1 MRGTRSSIR
10 SAALPHRFSAAGASS
25 FWCARRFAELDPLL
39 VGHPS
44 NLDRRAAESTR
55 PLRPTKLE
63 SDLSPGPR
71 WAVLR
76 PALPALASPADFA
89 LGAPPGVEAFAR
101 GRPPERR

>member
-25 FWCARRFAELDPLL
+25 DSSRRRIAELDPLL

-55 PLRPTKLE
+55 PLRPTKIWLVF
-63 SDLSPGPR
+63 SPGPR
-71 WAVLR
+71 GGVL
-76 PALPALASPADFA
+76 PPSLPELGSPADFA

-101 GRPPERR
+101 GRPPE